1 MKPRLLLALAPLLL
15 LAQDSDT
22 PVFHGGTELVDLH
35 VSVLDKAGKLLT
47 NIPES
52 AFKVFEN
59 GVLQP
64 IKVFR
69 REDVPV
75 SMGIVV
81 DNSGSMK
88 DKRPSVAAAAIA
100 LVKASNPDDEE
111 FIVNFNET
119 PYLDQTFTND
129 LKKLE
134 AALNIVTRGGTA
146 MRDAISGSIVE
157 MKKARHDKKVLVV
170 ITDGDDNA
178 SRVGME
184 QLLRETRQS
193 EVLIYCIGLL
203 SDEDGADRRRARKAL
218 NALAEASGGL
228 EYYPK
233 NLSEVQKITPQIAQE
248 IRSQY
253 SIGYQPT
260 NPALDGTFRAIKVT
274 VTGFGKPTVRARNGY
289 YATAQPQGKAYGFSA
304 K

>member
-1 MKPRLLLALAPLLL
+1 MKPKLLLALAPILL
-15 LAQDSDT
+15 LAQDET

-35 VSVLDKAGKLLT
+35 VSVLDKAGHLLT

-59 GVLQP
+59 GVGQP

-75 SMGIVV
+75 SMGIIV

-88 DKRPSVAAAAIA
+88 EKRSSVAAAAIA
-100 LVKASNPDDEE
+100 LVKASNPQDEE

-119 PYLDQTFTND
+119 PYLDQPFTSD
-129 LKKLE
+129 LNKLQ
-134 AALNIVTRGGTA
+134 AALNIVARGGTA

-157 MKKARHDKKVLVV
+157 MHKAKHDKKVLVV
-170 ITDGDDNA
+170 ITDGDDNY
-178 SRVGME
+178 SKVGME

-203 SDEDGADRRRARKAL
+203 SDEDGADKRNARKAL
-218 NALAEASGGL
+218 KTLAEASGGHD
-228 EYYPK
+228 YYPK
-233 NLSEVQKITPQIAQE
+233 NLSEVQKVTPQIAQE

-260 NPALDGTFRAIKVT
+260 NAALDGTYRAIKVT
-274 VTGFGKPTVRARNGY
+274 VAGFGKPTVRARTGY
-289 YATAQPQGKAYGFSA
+289 YATAQPQAKPFGFSVA
-304 K
+304 P